1 MRLLKWTLV
10 SLAVLALA
18 TFAGVRIAGDRLGGA
33 KAAAPAAGVF
43 SMPVPVVAV
52 TKQTLPIYL
61 SYPGRIEA
69 IRGVSLQPRISGYID
84 SQPAVDGADVKSG
97 DLLYRID
104 PRDMQAALDQARA
117 QTQRD
122 NASLEY
128 AQANFSRG
136 QELLKSGNVT
146 KDSFDQRSSTMRVAE
161 AALALDQAALEA
173 ATLNLSYAEIRAPFS
188 GRLGRNLAAKGA
200 LVGPAT
206 GALNTLVQLDP
217 VYVTFNPS
225 ESELTEIE
233 RARASG
239 TVEAEVS
246 TPGESSI
253 TRKGKLSF
261 LDNVIDR
268 STGTI
273 IARVTIENHD
283 FTLLPGQYVRVRLL
297 IRNEPDALMAPVA
310 ALGSNQMGKYVY
322 VVGQGDK
329 AEMRP
334 LELGPNDGPLVS
346 VKKGLSEGDRVIVG
360 NLQKIGPGSPVQAL
374 PGEKKAGP

>member
-283 FTLLPGQYVRVRLL
+283 FALLPGQYVRVRLL

-334 LELGPNDGPLVS
+334 LELGPDNGPLVS

>member
-283 FTLLPGQYVRVRLL
+283 FALLPGQYVRVRLL

-374 PGEKKAGP
+374 PAEKKAGP